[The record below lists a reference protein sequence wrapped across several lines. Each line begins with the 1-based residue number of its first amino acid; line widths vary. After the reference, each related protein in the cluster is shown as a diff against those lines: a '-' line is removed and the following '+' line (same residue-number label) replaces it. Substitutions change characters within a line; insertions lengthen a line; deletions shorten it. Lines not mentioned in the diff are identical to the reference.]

1 MIVTARAINA
11 YREKLHAISEKA
23 AEEVQKYMLEHAFN
37 VDDEF
42 LDFADEIVVKYGEA
56 AGALSA
62 EFYDNLA
69 DYWNE
74 QNNRSGDVQPAEI
87 ADLPTEDE
95 VAKTVYG
102 TLKESDRKIPGAIS
116 RLVKRT
122 AEDTTLKNAIRD
134 GADFAWIPAGD
145 TCPFCLMLASRGWQR
160 ASKKALKNGH
170 AEHIHANCN
179 CTYAVRFGDDMK
191 YPSYNPDVYMEM
203 YESAEGDTWEEKLN
217 SMRRAEY
224 AENRDEI
231 RAQKREAYARAT
243 EFRSVIDQ
251 YKKDATPG
259 VGKFEIPKDREIK
272 RREKEDMQLIYREY
286 GGDIS
291 MLTEDHTP
299 NTKNPD
305 LEWRGKYWEI
315 KEPKAQT
322 KNAIDSNVR
331 EAIRQIENNPG
342 GIILDIG
349 NSNMPIR
356 QIKDITLDRIRRSAK
371 ENCDL
376 IIIRNGTIEE
386 IFRYKKIKK

>member
-42 LDFADEIVVKYGEA
+42 LDFVDEIVVKYGEA

-191 YPSYNPDVYMEM
+191 YPSYNPDIYMEM

-224 AENRDEI
+224 AENRETI
-231 RAQKREAYARAT
+231 RAQKREAYARVT
-243 EFRSVIDQ
+243 EFRSVLDQ

-259 VGKFEIPKDREIK
+259 VGKFEIPKNRMIKNREEENM
-272 RREKEDMQLIYREY
+272 RLIYREY
-286 GGDIS
+286 GGDIR
-291 MLTEDHTP
+291 MLPENPRP
-299 NTKNPD
+299 NVKNAD
-305 LEWRGKYWEI
+305 LEWRGEYWEDQ
-315 KEPKAQT
+315 EPVAYT
-322 KNAIDSNVR
+322 RNAIDANIR
-331 EAIRQIENNPG
+331 EGIHQIAGNPG
-342 GIILDIG
+342 GIVLDIG
-349 NSNMPIR
+349 KSNMPI
-356 QIKDITLDRIRRSAK
+356 QEIKEITLKRLRRSSPY
-371 ENCDL
+371 NCDVM
-376 IIIRNGTIEE
+376 IIRNETIED

>member
-1 MIVTARAINA
+1 MIVTARAINN

-23 AEEVQKYMLEHAFN
+23 AEEVQKYMMEHAFN

-42 LDFADEIVVKYGEA
+42 LEFADEIVVKYGEA

-87 ADLPTEDE
+87 ADLPTEAE

-102 TLKESDRKIPGAIS
+102 TMKESDRKIPGAIS

-191 YPSYNPDVYMEM
+191 YPSYNPDKYLEM
-203 YESAEGDTWEEKLN
+203 YENAEGNTWEEKLN

-224 AENRDEI
+224 AENREEI

-259 VGKFEIPKDREIK
+259 VGKFEIPKNRMIKNREEENM
-272 RREKEDMQLIYREY
+272 RLIYREY
-286 GGDIS
+286 GGDIR
-291 MLTEDHTP
+291 MLPEDPRP
-299 NTKNPD
+299 NVKNAD
-305 LEWRGKYWEI
+305 LEWRGKYWEDQ
-315 KEPKAQT
+315 EPVAYT
-322 KNAIDSNVR
+322 RNAIDANVR
-331 EAIRQIENNPG
+331 EGIHQIAGNPG
-342 GIILDIG
+342 GIVLDIG
-349 NSNMPIR
+349 KSNMPI
-356 QIKDITLDRIRRSAK
+356 QEIKEITLKRLRRSSPY
-371 ENCDL
+371 NCDVM
-376 IIIRNGTIEE
+376 IIRNETIED

>member
-42 LDFADEIVVKYGEA
+42 LDFVDEIVVKYGEA

-145 TCPFCLMLASRGWQR
+145 TCPFCMMLASRGWQR

-191 YPSYNPDVYMEM
+191 YPSYNPDIYMEM

-224 AENRDEI
+224 AENRETI
-231 RAQKREAYARAT
+231 RAQKREAYARVT
-243 EFRSVIDQ
+243 EFRSVLDQ

-259 VGKFEIPKDREIK
+259 VGKFEIPKNRIIKNREEENM
-272 RREKEDMQLIYREY
+272 RLIYREY
-286 GGDIS
+286 GGDIR
-291 MLTEDHTP
+291 MLPENPRP
-299 NTKNPD
+299 NVKNAD
-305 LEWRGKYWEI
+305 LEWRGKYWEDQ
-315 KEPKAQT
+315 EPVAYT
-322 KNAIDSNVR
+322 RNAIDANIR
-331 EAIRQIENNPG
+331 EGIHQIAGNPG
-342 GIILDIG
+342 GIVLDIG
-349 NSNMPIR
+349 KSNMPI
-356 QIKDITLDRIRRSAK
+356 QEIKEITLKRLRRSSPY
-371 ENCDL
+371 NCDVM
-376 IIIRNGTIEE
+376 IIRNETIED